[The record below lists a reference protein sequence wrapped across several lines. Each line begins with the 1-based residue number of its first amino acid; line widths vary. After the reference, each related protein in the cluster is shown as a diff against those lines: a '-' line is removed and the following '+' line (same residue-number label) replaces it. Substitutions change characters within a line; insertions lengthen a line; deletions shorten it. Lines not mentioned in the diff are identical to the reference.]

1 MQRYGKSRGHV
12 LPPGIPAVSVGGS
25 GKAMV
30 SPTMEE
36 NPRYPSALLR
46 TLGHSSIAN
55 HELEHAFDQPPTVG
69 GKIWPRIS
77 REIAPSVGDFVFRGE
92 QFNREAGKPLRHQ
105 VELPG
110 KTHDIQWMID
120 QAKEHDYF
128 KGRSMQDLIFGTSGG
143 QSWFKQMLE
152 STGPQSSID
161 WGRRERMKRNTPS
174 RSALIMGAG
183 KPIVPAHQKYDPAA
197 TSEALKGPAA
207 EFLQQFKTDGK
218 ESAAGGALEKLLNA
232 KSESDRKNYPAK
244 HNILRDMIKRDPG
257 SFRIDSE
264 EGGIYGLT
272 HAPTG
277 FRIHMPRAAA
287 PLELTAGNRR
297 GADKMRTVELSG
309 KVQGVGLRKT
319 VHRKLDELG
328 REGLAVNDARTG
340 KVHMTV
346 PEDVMESVLD
356 AVRVQVKER
365 GAPEPIVRQVK
376 EKPKLRKTRL
386 SPKQVED
393 FSTRGG
399 LSRLAARDYAE
410 KLKWLADR
418 YRLKEEEEG
427 GLVGR
432 LPVLA
437 RKQVRIQE
445 PIYEGQLS
453 RPEDYFED
461 GPRPAWAKKAD
472 DKAKHVLVTGH
483 SGSGKTTLSKQL
495 AKKLG
500 LPLFALDDDPRWD
513 EVITGSGMGDVAR
526 NTPGTPENTRF
537 KQVRKQ
543 MVLDAVARIKPH
555 VIEGTQIAGSPE
567 VWKDHRLVHVD
578 TPELQVVRQRLGRDR
593 LKPRRAG
600 KMPPGSPMARERARV
615 ARVLIAGMRDELA
628 QVEKDPRWE
637 GMRAKK
643 ASVLDGVIE
652 KKAED
657 DPEAPR
663 QISHLA
669 VPTSIA
675 HAINQDTERGGMVE
689 TASARATGKPYE
701 IVVPP
706 GVVDRRQTSILSPS
720 ERAQPP
726 NLLQNIL
733 TFGDLGRQRQEGAR
747 LSTLR
752 PGLKPVYR
760 SDDTLAGQVE
770 KYYQNV
776 PGGFARAVSE
786 SLKAQKRRTPGLG
799 AAGGIQRRLA
809 NFPTWTGEDITRST
823 PNYYVPQQALSAA
836 GLGGFTPR
844 SGDYVVSSTGDATT
858 LPELKAKLE
867 PQERPYRAPPGKLEA
882 ARHPLLNPGTTLL
895 RAAGTQVDSE
905 GEFIPV
911 NQRTGTVHERGD
923 VPFGPGKA
931 IPKRQ
936 VTREHE
942 VSHASYGGGR
952 STDPRWGRAGA
963 FQPASN
969 SAGDTFDDARYQYM
983 STPAELDP
991 RLAEI
996 KRSYAR
1002 STGKL
1007 VNDAESARAAFTW
1020 WGEQLEKQPY
1030 LGSWHKK
1037 DFDRLMG
1044 DQELRAVMG
1053 KRMQEIVQ
1061 NEPQQG
1067 VPGMSDQKV
1076 AVATALNAIIEK
1088 QAQPVYPRLNR
1099 PGGPV
1104 PVRGGN
1110 PLARQLFQGVG
1121 GPVESG
1127 VQHFSSPDDYFSE
1140 MMTIPYVG
1148 EAPLYAPKRS
1158 MWQNIKNLFTRPLRR
1173 RERQR
1178 SEREQLLRTQ
1188 LAVQS
1193 LRGHQL
1199 GARSYPFGGGGT
1211 GNAALNEPGI
1221 HSMQTRPMS
1230 GYPRGLNYGQ
1240 QTFQQ
1245 AQARNLPFM
1254 SQMILNNPGGYR
1266 MVRDNGERSH
1276 WLHLKSG
1283 YTFDMSNNPDPSNLF
1298 DIRTIPPRQ
1307 LGWARAQR
1315 WQQGRPSKDDLKHYG
1330 MNRISRRAKAST

>member
-1 MQRYGKSRGHV
+1 M
-12 LPPGIPAVSVGGS
+12 A
-25 GKAMV
+25 
-30 SPTMEE
+30 
-36 NPRYPSALLR
+36 
-46 TLGHSSIAN
+46 
-55 HELEHAFDQPPTVG
+55 
-69 GKIWPRIS
+69 
-77 REIAPSVGDFVFRGE
+77 
-92 QFNREAGKPLRHQ
+92 EAGKKP
-105 VELPG
+105 
-110 KTHDIQWMID
+110 
-120 QAKEHDYF
+120 
-128 KGRSMQDLIFGTSGG
+128 SDL
-143 QSWFKQMLE
+143 Q
-152 STGPQSSID
+152 
-161 WGRRERMKRNTPS
+161 R
-174 RSALIMGAG
+174 
-183 KPIVPAHQKYDPAA
+183 PAA
-197 TSEALKGPAA
+197 GILA
-207 EFLQQFKTDGK
+207 Q
-218 ESAAGGALEKLLNA
+218 LLNA
-232 KSESDRKNYPAK
+232 KGESDRKNYPAK

-272 HAPTG
+272 HVPTG

-287 PLELTAGNRR
+287 PPELKKPQQRVRVALPYKGGYLMERLSNPKYPENIGKTRFPGGGIEKGETPRQAAVRELQEELGITASEDQFEELGINPHGPHGEEAYLQLKEHGLAPGNYVATVGGDKNIELLTGSTTDKTYW
-297 GADKMRTVELSG
+297 GADLSEL
-309 KVQGVGLRKT
+309 R
-319 VHRKLDELG
+319 R
-328 REGLAVNDARTG
+328 
-340 KVHMTV
+340 
-346 PEDVMESVLD
+346 
-356 AVRVQVKER
+356 
-365 GAPEPIVRQVK
+365 
-376 EKPKLRKTRL
+376 
-386 SPKQVED
+386 
-393 FSTRGG
+393 
-399 LSRLAARDYAE
+399 
-410 KLKWLADR
+410 
-418 YRLKEEEEG
+418 RLK
-427 GLVGR
+427 
-432 LPVLA
+432 
-437 RKQVRIQE
+437 K
-445 PIYEGQLS
+445 
-453 RPEDYFED
+453 
-461 GPRPAWAKKAD
+461 
-472 DKAKHVLVTGH
+472 
-483 SGSGKTTLSKQL
+483 
-495 AKKLG
+495 
-500 LPLFALDDDPRWD
+500 
-513 EVITGSGMGDVAR
+513 
-526 NTPGTPENTRF
+526 
-537 KQVRKQ
+537 
-543 MVLDAVARIKPH
+543 
-555 VIEGTQIAGSPE
+555 
-567 VWKDHRLVHVD
+567 
-578 TPELQVVRQRLGRDR
+578 
-593 LKPRRAG
+593 
-600 KMPPGSPMARERARV
+600 
-615 ARVLIAGMRDELA
+615 
-628 QVEKDPRWE
+628 E

-657 DPEAPR
+657 DPTPPR

-675 HAINQDTERGGMVE
+675 RAINQSTERGGMVE
-689 TASARATGKPYE
+689 AASARATGKPYE
-701 IVVPP
+701 IAVPP

-747 LSTLR
+747 LSTQR

-760 SDDTLAGQVE
+760 SDDTLAGQVD

-776 PGGFARAVSE
+776 PGGFDRAVSE
-786 SLKAQKRRTPGLG
+786 ALKAQKRRTPGLG
-799 AAGGIQRRLA
+799 AAGGVQRRLA

-836 GLGGFTPR
+836 GLGGFAPS
-844 SGDYVVSSTGDATT
+844 SGDYVVSSTRGATT
-858 LPELKAKLE
+858 LPELKASLR
-867 PQERPYRAPPGKLEA
+867 PQNRPEA
-882 ARHPLLNPGTTLL
+882 ARD
-895 RAAGTQVDSE
+895 AYV
-905 GEFIPV
+905 PV
-911 NQRTGTVHERGD
+911 NQRTDTEHNPGD

-931 IPKRQ
+931 IPDRQ
-936 VTREHE
+936 GTREHE
-942 VSHASYGGGR
+942 LSHAAYGGGR

-969 SAGDTFDDARYQYM
+969 SAGDTFDDAVYQYM
-983 STPAELDP
+983 STPTELDP

-1020 WGEQLEKQPY
+1020 WGEQLEKQPQ
-1030 LGSWHKK
+1030 LGSWRKK
-1037 DFDRLMG
+1037 NFDRLMG
-1044 DQELRAVMG
+1044 DQELRGVMG

-1067 VPGMSDQKV
+1067 APGMPNQKI
-1076 AVATALNAIIEK
+1076 AVANALNAIIEKQAQKPIAMPKTWLPGLLPRFGQAAPPPIDTLSVPRLARSGLRNLSWRTDNFLRNVFTGGNHGLQRARSSRLHTARKRMIRAMRFKSWNSQKAMKEQAIPVPSKGIGKSGAIIEK
-1088 QAQPVYPRLNR
+1088 QAQPVYPRLNL

-1199 GARSYPFGGGGT
+1199 GARSYPFGGGG
-1211 GNAALNEPGI
+1211 GGAGRVALNEPGI

-1266 MVRDNGERSH
+1266 MIRDNGKRSH

-1283 YTFDMSNNPDPSNLF
+1283 YAFDMSNNPDPSNLL
-1298 DIRTIPPRQ
+1298 DIRVIPPRQ
-1307 LGWARAQR
+1307 LGWARSQR

-1330 MNRISRRAKAST
+1330 MDRISRRARASS